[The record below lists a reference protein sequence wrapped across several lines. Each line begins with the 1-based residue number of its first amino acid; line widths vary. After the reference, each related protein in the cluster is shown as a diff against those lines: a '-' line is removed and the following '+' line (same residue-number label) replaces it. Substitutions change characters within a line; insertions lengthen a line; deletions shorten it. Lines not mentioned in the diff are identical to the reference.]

1 MHDLV
6 VLRRG
11 TTSPLLSLP
20 FGCWVLGGRRLVLGL
35 LPLHL
40 HPSKACPAP
49 RAPTTSIAA
58 HAGHQHSYSSAC
70 GRNVTF
76 LSSVQMKKNV
86 VTHDDESHH
95 ACGRIVT
102 WRTNCG
108 ISTGFTRYARQSRAK
123 KTPTPCLWQAT
134 PSFFTSKKIDC
145 LGCLVR
151 KYDYVNP
158 AGCTSLFSL
167 SRAIRALNKFQMCCV
182 CHGGC
187 VVRLLRIKRRDS
199 PPGRAQTVGHDDPT
213 FVTSAP

>member
-35 LPLHL
+35 LHLPLR
-40 HPSKACPAP
+40 PSKACPAP

-86 VTHDDESHH
+86 AMHDDESYH

-123 KTPTPCLWQAT
+123 KNAHAMPLASHTN
-134 PSFFTSKKIDC
+134 FFYVKIFR
-145 LGCLVR
+145 LSR
-151 KYDYVNP
+151 
-158 AGCTSLFSL
+158 LFS
-167 SRAIRALNKFQMCCV
+167 
-182 CHGGC
+182 
-187 VVRLLRIKRRDS
+187 
-199 PPGRAQTVGHDDPT
+199 AQI
-213 FVTSAP
+213 